1 MKKRVPQ
8 EKKKLQL
15 RVSREK
21 KKLRSRAPSITQ
33 LSRQMEK
40 IDCSHLVGREVIE
53 QQIVDLARGKLDA
66 SYCQNW
72 DRCGNGWGKCSPD
85 TRAWMERIRDLDIY
99 KALTPAEFKIVKN
112 LKIGRKN

>member
-1 MKKRVPQ
+1 MKRKV
-8 EKKKLQL
+8 L
-15 RVSREK
+15 REK
-21 KKLRSRAPSITQ
+21 KQLQSKVPSITQ

>member
-1 MKKRVPQ
+1 MKKRVLQ
-8 EKKKLQL
+8 EKKQL
-15 RVSREK
+15 P
-21 KKLRSRAPSITQ
+21 SRAPSITQ
-33 LSRQMEK
+33 LSRRMEK

-72 DRCGNGWGKCSPD
+72 GRCGNGWGKCSPD
-85 TRAWMERIRDLDIY
+85 LKAWMERTKDLDIY

-112 LKIGRKN
+112 LKIGRNK

>member
-8 EKKKLQL
+8 EKK
-15 RVSREK
+15 RR
-21 KKLRSRAPSITQ
+21 RSRAPSITQ
-33 LSRQMEK
+33 LARKLER

-85 TRAWMERIRDLDIY
+85 AKAWVEKIRELELH
-99 KALTPAEFKIVKN
+99 KVLTPAELRVLKN
-112 LKIGRKN
+112 LKIARKRR

>member
-1 MKKRVPQ
+1 MKKRVPL
-8 EKKKLQL
+8 EKK
-15 RVSREK
+15 RR
-21 KKLRSRAPSITQ
+21 RSRAPSIVQ
-33 LSRQMEK
+33 LSRQLEK

-85 TRAWMERIRDLDIY
+85 PKAWIEKIRDLELY
-99 KALTPAEFKIVKN
+99 KVLTPAELRVLNN
-112 LKIGRKN
+112 LKIARKKR